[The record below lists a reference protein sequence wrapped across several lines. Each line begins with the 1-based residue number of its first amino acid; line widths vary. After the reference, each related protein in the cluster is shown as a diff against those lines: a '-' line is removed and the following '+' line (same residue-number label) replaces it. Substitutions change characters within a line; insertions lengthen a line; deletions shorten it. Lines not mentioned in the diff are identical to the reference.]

1 MARVRIYQIAR
12 ELGLS
17 SQDVIQ
23 QAIEIGLA
31 VKAASSSISSEE
43 AELVRF
49 ALVGEVPPAP
59 APEPQPEPPP
69 EAEPAPV
76 EPEDEIPVSEE
87 EAEQTPEPDVVP
99 DVVVEVSDRASVAE
113 YAEALGVPV
122 GEVVAKLIGMGT
134 VAGAGYAMPTEHM
147 EEVGESFGTLVEVVE
162 STPERAPVVRLRD
175 IPADDPRDLVERPPI
190 VTVMG
195 HVDHGKTTLLDALR
209 RTDVVSGEA
218 GGITQHIG
226 AYQATVEGNPIT
238 FIDTPGHEA
247 FTTLRARG
255 AELTDIVVLVIAAD
269 DGVMPQTVEAISHA
283 RAAGVEL
290 LVAINKMD
298 QPGADP
304 LAVRTKLTEQEV
316 ITEELGGDTPS
327 VEISATK
334 GDGLDDLLET
344 IDLMAQ
350 IQELKASPKPLAS
363 GVVVDS
369 RLDRGMGPVATVIVQ
384 RGTLRRGNALVAGG
398 VSGRVRAMFNHS
410 GQKVSTATPS
420 TPVLVMGWNDVPGAG
435 DGFEV
440 VKTERLA
447 RQLASDQAD
456 RDRQRKIRMDMPT
469 ARDRFVSHLEQL
481 QSPKGE
487 LRLVIKA
494 DSHGSVETLREAIG
508 KIKRE
513 EGRIE
518 IIHSAVGGINLND
531 VNLSDVTGAVIVGFN
546 VRAETKASREAQQ
559 RGIDFRSYSVIYE
572 LLDDVEQLLVGKLAP
587 ERHEDILG
595 VAEVRALFRVPRAMA
610 AGCFV
615 AEGRV
620 SRGAEVRLF
629 RDDVVIYTGSIAS
642 LRRFKQNVE
651 EVVFGLEC
659 GIVLERYIDAK
670 EGDLIEAFMVREVA
684 RT

>member
-1 MARVRIYQIAR
+1 M
-12 ELGLS
+12 
-17 SQDVIQ
+17 
-23 QAIEIGLA
+23 
-31 VKAASSSISSEE
+31 
-43 AELVRF
+43 
-49 ALVGEVPPAP
+49 
-59 APEPQPEPPP
+59 
-69 EAEPAPV
+69 
-76 EPEDEIPVSEE
+76 
-87 EAEQTPEPDVVP
+87 
-99 DVVVEVSDRASVAE
+99 
-113 YAEALGVPV
+113 
-122 GEVVAKLIGMGT
+122 
-134 VAGAGYAMPTEHM
+134 
-147 EEVGESFGTLVEVVE
+147 
-162 STPERAPVVRLRD
+162 
-175 IPADDPRDLVERPPI
+175 
-190 VTVMG
+190 
-195 HVDHGKTTLLDALR
+195 R

-226 AYQATVEGNPIT
+226 AYQATVEGNLIT

-283 RAAGVEL
+283 RAAGVDM
-290 LVAINKMD
+290 LVAINKID

-327 VEISATK
+327 VEISATR
-334 GDGLDDLLET
+334 GDGLEDLLET

-440 VKTERLA
+440 VKSERLA
-447 RQLASDQAD
+447 RQLAADQAD
-456 RDRQRKIRMDMPT
+456 RDRQRKINMEMPT
-469 ARDRFVSHLEQL
+469 ARDRFVSHLEQM
-481 QSPKGE
+481 QSTAGE

-513 EGRIE
+513 QGRIE
-518 IIHSAVGGINLND
+518 IVHSAGGPD
-531 VNLSDVTGAVIVGFN
+531 QSQRCES
-546 VRAETKASREAQQ
+546 VRCH
-559 RGIDFRSYSVIYE
+559 RSGDRR
-572 LLDDVEQLLVGKLAP
+572 LQ
-587 ERHEDILG
+587 
-595 VAEVRALFRVPRAMA
+595 
-610 AGCFV
+610 C
-615 AEGRV
+615 
-620 SRGAEVRLF
+620 SRGNQSLTRSAAARDRFPFLF
-629 RDDVVIYTGSIAS
+629 GY
-642 LRRFKQNVE
+642 L
-651 EVVFGLEC
+651 
-659 GIVLERYIDAK
+659 
-670 EGDLIEAFMVREVA
+670 
-684 RT
+684 

>member
-17 SQDVIQ
+17 SQEVIQ
-23 QAIEIGLA
+23 QATEIGL
-31 VKAASSSISSEE
+31 VVNAASSSISREE

-49 ALVGEVPPAP
+49 ALVGEVQP
-59 APEPQPEPPP
+59 APEPQPETAPK
-69 EAEPAPV
+69 AEPAPV
-76 EPEDEIPVSEE
+76 EPEKEIQASEE
-87 EAEQTPEPDVVP
+87 ETEQTPEPDEVL

-134 VAGAGYAMPTEHM
+134 VAGAGYGMPTEHM
-147 EEVGESFGTLVEVVE
+147 EEVGESFGVLVEVVE

-226 AYQATVEGNPIT
+226 AYQATVEGNLIT

-283 RAAGVEL
+283 RAAGVDM
-290 LVAINKMD
+290 LVAINKID

-327 VEISATK
+327 VEISATR
-334 GDGLDDLLET
+334 GDGLEDLLET

-384 RGTLRRGNALVAGG
+384 RGTLRRGDALVAGG

-410 GQKVSTATPS
+410 GQKVSTAIPS

-440 VKTERLA
+440 VKSERLA
-447 RQLASDQAD
+447 RQLAADQAD
-456 RDRQRKIRMDMPT
+456 RDRQRKINMEMPT
-469 ARDRFVSHLEQL
+469 ARDRFVSHLEQM
-481 QSPKGE
+481 QSTAGE

-513 EGRIE
+513 QGRIE
-518 IIHSAVGGINLND
+518 IVHSAVGGINLND
-531 VNLSDVTGAVIVGFN
+531 VNLCDVTGAVIVGFN

-610 AGCFV
+610 AGCLV
-615 AEGRV
+615 AEGRM
-620 SRGAEVRLF
+620 SRGVAVRLY
-629 RDDVVIYTGSIAS
+629 RDDVVIYTGSIVS

-659 GIVLERYIDAK
+659 GIVLERYNDVK
-670 EGDLIEAFMVREVA
+670 EGDLIEAFIVREVA

>member
-59 APEPQPEPPP
+59 APEPQPEPAP

-87 EAEQTPEPDVVP
+87 EAEQTPEP

-283 RAAGVEL
+283 RAAGVDL

-334 GDGLDDLLET
+334 GDGLEDLLET

-481 QSPKGE
+481 QSTKGE

-620 SRGAEVRLF
+620 SRGAEVRLY

-659 GIVLERYIDAK
+659 GIVLERYNDAK

>member
-59 APEPQPEPPP
+59 APEPQPEPAP

-327 VEISATK
+327 VEISATR
-334 GDGLDDLLET
+334 GDGLEDLLET

-447 RQLASDQAD
+447 RRLASDQAD
-456 RDRQRKIRMDMPT
+456 RDRQRKIRMEMPT

-481 QSPKGE
+481 QSTKGE

-615 AEGRV
+615 AEGRM
-620 SRGAEVRLF
+620 SQGTEVRLY

-659 GIVLERYIDAK
+659 GIVLERYNDAK

>member
-17 SQDVIQ
+17 SQEVIQ
-23 QAIEIGLA
+23 QATEIGL
-31 VKAASSSISSEE
+31 VVNAASSSISREE

-49 ALVGEVPPAP
+49 ALVGEVQP
-59 APEPQPEPPP
+59 APEPQPETAPK
-69 EAEPAPV
+69 AEPAPV
-76 EPEDEIPVSEE
+76 EPEKEIQASEE
-87 EAEQTPEPDVVP
+87 ETEQTPEPDEVL

-134 VAGAGYAMPTEHM
+134 VAGAGYGMPTEHM
-147 EEVGESFGTLVEVVE
+147 EEVGESFGVLVEVVE

-226 AYQATVEGNPIT
+226 AYQATVEGNLIT

-283 RAAGVEL
+283 RAAGVDM
-290 LVAINKMD
+290 LVAINKID

-327 VEISATK
+327 VEISATR
-334 GDGLDDLLET
+334 GDGLEDLLET

-384 RGTLRRGNALVAGG
+384 RGTLRRGDALVAGG

-410 GQKVSTATPS
+410 GQKVSTAIPS
-420 TPVLVMGWNDVPGAG
+420 TPVLVMGWNDMPGAG

-440 VKTERLA
+440 VKSERLA
-447 RQLASDQAD
+447 RQLAADQAD
-456 RDRQRKIRMDMPT
+456 RDRQRKINMEMPT
-469 ARDRFVSHLEQL
+469 ARDRFVSHLEQM
-481 QSPKGE
+481 QSTAGE

-513 EGRIE
+513 QGRIE
-518 IIHSAVGGINLND
+518 IVHSAVGGINLND
-531 VNLSDVTGAVIVGFN
+531 VNLCDVTGAVIVGFN

-610 AGCFV
+610 AGCLV
-615 AEGRV
+615 AEGRM
-620 SRGAEVRLF
+620 SRGVAVRLY
-629 RDDVVIYTGSIAS
+629 RDDVVIYTGSIVS

-659 GIVLERYIDAK
+659 GIVLERYNDVK
-670 EGDLIEAFMVREVA
+670 EGDLIEAFIVREVA

>member
-23 QAIEIGLA
+23 QAMEIGLA

-59 APEPQPEPPP
+59 APEPQPEPVP
-69 EAEPAPV
+69 EAEPTPV
-76 EPEDEIPVSEE
+76 EPEEEIPASEE
-87 EAEQTPEPDVVP
+87 EAEHTPELDVVP

-134 VAGAGYAMPTEHM
+134 VAGAGYAMHTEHM
-147 EEVGESFGTLVEVVE
+147 EEVGESFGILVEVVE

-327 VEISATK
+327 VEISATR
-334 GDGLDDLLET
+334 GDGLEDLLET

-410 GQKVSTATPS
+410 GQKVSAATPS

-440 VKTERLA
+440 IKTERLA
-447 RQLASDQAD
+447 RRLASDQAD

-481 QSPKGE
+481 QSTEGE

-518 IIHSAVGGINLND
+518 IIHSRGG
-531 VNLSDVTGAVIVGFN
+531 
-546 VRAETKASREAQQ
+546 
-559 RGIDFRSYSVIYE
+559 
-572 LLDDVEQLLVGKLAP
+572 
-587 ERHEDILG
+587 
-595 VAEVRALFRVPRAMA
+595 
-610 AGCFV
+610 
-615 AEGRV
+615 
-620 SRGAEVRLF
+620 
-629 RDDVVIYTGSIAS
+629 RDQS
-642 LRRFKQNVE
+642 Q
-651 EVVFGLEC
+651 
-659 GIVLERYIDAK
+659 
-670 EGDLIEAFMVREVA
+670 
-684 RT
+684 